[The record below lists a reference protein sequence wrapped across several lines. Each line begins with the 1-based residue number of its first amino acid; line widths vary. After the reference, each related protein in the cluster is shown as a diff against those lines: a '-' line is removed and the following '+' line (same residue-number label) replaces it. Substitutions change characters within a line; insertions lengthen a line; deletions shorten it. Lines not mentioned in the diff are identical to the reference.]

1 MDILFIIALIFFAL
15 STLSFIELRKLSKH
29 IQSNEINQSN
39 QFNQSNLYNS
49 PTSPNYNF
57 IDKSEL
63 TSYELERLER
73 EEEFDAR
80 INRLKDEL
88 AQQQFVIRKGV
99 TAEELHP
106 SVHNLPHDT
115 VQTKHDIYSDVEVA
129 D

>member
-1 MDILFIIALIFFAL
+1 MIWIGFTTYTLHTLSTRLNTFI
-15 STLSFIELRKLSKH
+15 STLSQPTLTAE
-29 IQSNEINQSN
+29 E
-39 QFNQSNLYNS
+39 QF
-49 PTSPNYNF
+49 
-57 IDKSEL
+57 DKREL

-73 EEEFDAR
+73 EEEFDSR

-88 AQQQFVIRKGV
+88 SQQQNIIRKGV

-115 VQTKHDIYSDVEVA
+115 VQTKYDVYPDMEVA